1 MIRNARTGEVGEE
14 LLLRW
19 KVAVTYP
26 VTFSP
31 LLFLSLAR
39 GTLLNPYASTPS
51 HLRNI
56 YQLACQSA
64 GFNTSLEV
72 VLHVCSPKRKP
83 QGMSAIA
90 ASHWNLSDHVSIL
103 QGSFVAAFASSNL
116 GDVSPNTKGPFCVNT
131 GESCDNP
138 QSTCPVGGVRMDY
151 LIYTKLW
158 WRRKIQARAAN
169 TEPCDGPFCMKK
181 TSSGLFWMPFS
192 ETYRVLSSHRF
203 LIIQPKSIFV
213 SLQSLV
219 LQSGAQILDG

>member
-19 KVAVTYP
+19 KVAVTSP
-26 VTFSP
+26 VAFSP

-39 GTLLNPYASTPS
+39 GTLLNPCASPPS

-72 VLHVCSPKRKP
+72 VLHVCSPKGKP

-90 ASHWNLSDHVSIL
+90 ASHRNPSDHVSIL

-151 LIYTKLW
+151 SIYSKLW
-158 WRRKIQARAAN
+158 WRRKLRLELQI
-169 TEPCDGPFCMKK
+169 
-181 TSSGLFWMPFS
+181 
-192 ETYRVLSSHRF
+192 
-203 LIIQPKSIFV
+203 
-213 SLQSLV
+213 QSLV
-219 LQSGAQILDG
+219 LDHSAWKRPLLDYSGCPFQKPTVSCLHTVFWSFSTNPNLSHCKA